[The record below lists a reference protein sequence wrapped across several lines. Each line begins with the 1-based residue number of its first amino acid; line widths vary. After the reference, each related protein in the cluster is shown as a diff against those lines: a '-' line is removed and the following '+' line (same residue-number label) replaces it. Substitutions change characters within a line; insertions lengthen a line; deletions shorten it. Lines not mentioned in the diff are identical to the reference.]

1 MNILVIGDI
10 FGDCGLNYTSLVL
23 REIKEDY
30 NIDFCIA
37 NAENVSGGNG
47 LTFGDYNTLCEI
59 GIDAFTMGNHTF
71 GKKDVVKILENEN
84 NIVRPLNYPEGTP
97 GCGSMLLNCNGKKIC
112 IINVMGRVNLLN
124 IDCPF
129 KAAEAEIQKYKDDAD
144 IILVDFHAE
153 TTSEKIAMGYFL
165 DGKATCV
172 FGTHTHVQTADETI
186 LPKGTAYITDI
197 GMTGAIHSVL
207 GISKEIIIER
217 FTTALPQKFEHASG
231 KAKLCGIIVQIDENT
246 NQCTKISRLLYTD

>member
-23 REIKEDY
+23 REIKENY
-30 NIDFCIA
+30 SIDFCIA

-84 NIVRPLNYPEGTP
+84 NIVRPLNYPQGTV
-97 GCGSMLLNCNGKKIC
+97 GNGSMLLNCKGKKIC
-112 IINVMGRVNLLN
+112 IINIMGRVNLLN

-129 KAAEAEIQKYKDDAD
+129 KAAQAEIQKYQNDAD

-207 GISKEIIIER
+207 GISKEIIIQR
-217 FTTALPQKFEHASG
+217 FTTAMPQKFEHANG
-231 KAKLCGIIVQIDENT
+231 KAKLSGIILNIDEST
-246 NQCTKISRLLYTD
+246 NKCTKISRLLYTD

>member
-1 MNILVIGDI
+1 MNILIIGDI

-23 REIKEDY
+23 REIKEQY

-71 GKKDVVKILENEN
+71 GKKDIVKIFENEN
-84 NIVRPLNYPEGTP
+84 NIIRPLNYPEGTP
-97 GCGSMLLNCNGKKIC
+97 GSGSMMLRSDGKNIC
-112 IINVMGRVNLLN
+112 IINIMGRVNLLN

-129 KAAEAEIQKYKDDAD
+129 RAVDKEIEKYKKDAD
-144 IILVDFHAE
+144 IIIVDFHAE
-153 TTSEKIAMGYFL
+153 TTSEKIAMGYYL
-165 DGKATCV
+165 DGKVTCV

-186 LPKGTAYITDI
+186 LPKGTGYITDV

-207 GISKEIIIER
+207 GISKEIIIDR
-217 FTTALPQKFEHASG
+217 FTKALPQKFEHASG
-231 KAKLCGIIVQIDENT
+231 KAKLCGIIIETDETT
-246 NQCTKISRLLYTD
+246 NKCKKITRLLYTN